1 MKTMKKVCANIIVL
15 VMMLAL
21 GITAHAA
28 GAYTITINNS
38 TSGHVYEAYQIFTGD
53 LSGDVLSNVQWGTG
67 VDGTALLAALKAD
80 GTVGSTFAACATAAD
95 VAAAM
100 SGMTDDAAAAQA
112 IAQIVGSNLST
123 TIAGTSSQSTSPY
136 TITPLDAGYYLVKDQ
151 DDTQLG
157 QDDAYTRFILEVVN
171 DVTVTPKSGT
181 STMTKTVDDINDSTN
196 EGMQEVNSA
205 DYDIGDTVPFTLT
218 GTLPSNY
225 GDYTSYKYIF
235 HDRMLNGL
243 SFMGNV
249 TVYIDDIFG
258 IPLDSSYYTV
268 VDIGLTDGCT
278 FEVRFDNLKNVPGI
292 TKDSKIIVRYNALLL
307 GTDEITSMGYP
318 NFAHLEYSNN
328 PNVGGEGDTGSTFEE
343 YVPVCTYQ
351 VIINKVDK
359 NSAALPGAVF
369 TLEKYYDDMWKVC
382 SGTANTEG
390 TTFTFRGLDEGRYR
404 LTETTTPA
412 GYNTIEPIYFTITA
426 MTNNMGL
433 NSLTAVQTDAAGT
446 ELTQGIIATFATD
459 LATASVTTNVTN
471 NTGATLPSTGGIGT
485 TVFYVAGG
493 LVMISAV
500 VLLISKKR
508 KTSGQ

>member
-28 GAYTITINNS
+28 GEYTITINNS

-80 GTVGSTFAACATAAD
+80 GTVGSAFAACATAAD

-112 IAQIVGSNLST
+112 IAQIVGGNLST

-171 DVTVTPKSGT
+171 DVTVTPKSDVP
-181 STMTKTVDDINDSTN
+181 TMTKMVEDVNDSTA
-196 EGMQEVNSA
+196 EGWSIANSA
-205 DYDIGDTVPFTLT
+205 DHDIGDTIPFILT

-225 GDYTSYKYIF
+225 DDYTSYKYVF
-235 HDRMLNGL
+235 HDIMTNGL
-243 SFMGNV
+243 LFADNL
-249 TVYIDDIFG
+249 TVYLDNMGTTID
-258 IPLDSSYYTV
+258 PSYYTS
-268 VDIGLTDGCT
+268 GLPGGN

-292 TKDSKIIVRYNALLL
+292 TKDSKIIVCYNAVLLE
-307 GTDEITSMGYP
+307 TAEITSMGNP
-318 NFAHLEYSNN
+318 NFAYLEYSNN
-328 PNVGGEGDTGSTFEE
+328 PNVGGEGDIGNTPQEHASI
-343 YVPVCTYQ
+343 YTYQ

-359 NSAALPGAVF
+359 NNAPLPGALF
-369 TLEKYYDDMWKVC
+369 TLEKNYYDRWEVC
-382 SGTANTEG
+382 SGTTNTEG

-412 GYNTIEPIYFTITA
+412 GYNTIEPIYFTVTA
-426 MTNNMGL
+426 MTTNMGL

-459 LATASVTTNVTN
+459 LDTASVTTNVTN
-471 NTGATLPSTGGIGT
+471 NAGATLPSTGGIGT

>member
-1 MKTMKKVCANIIVL
+1 MKKVCANIIVL

-67 VDGTALLAALKAD
+67 VDGTTLLAALKAD

-123 TIAGTSSQSTSPY
+123 TIAGTSTAGTGAY
-136 TITPLDAGYYLVKDQ
+136 TIAGLDAGYYLVKDQ
-151 DDTQLG
+151 NDSVTGNDS
-157 QDDAYTRFILEVVN
+157 YTRFILEVVK
-171 DVTVTPKSGT
+171 DVTATPKSGT
-181 STMTKTVDDINDSTN
+181 PTVTKTVVGKNDSTG
-196 EGMQEVNSA
+196 ETQPTEVAA
-205 DYDIGDTVPFTLT
+205 DYDVGDSISYTLT

-225 GDYTSYKYIF
+225 ADYATYKYIF
-235 HDRMLNGL
+235 HDAMSAGL
-243 SFMGNV
+243 TFDPTSVVVKVDG
-249 TVYIDDIFG
+249 TTITAG
-258 IPLDSSYYTV
+258 YTV
-268 VDIGLTDGCT
+268 ATSGLTDGCT
-278 FEVRFDNLKNVPGI
+278 FEVQFADLKQIASI
-292 TKDSKIIVRYNALLL
+292 TAASKITVEYSATLNSGAVL
-307 GTDEITSMGYP
+307 GSAGNP
-318 NFAHLEYSNN
+318 NTVVLEYSNN
-328 PNVGGEGDTGSTFEE
+328 PNVGGSGSTGKT
-343 YVPVCTYQ
+343 PVDTNTVFTYQ
-351 VIINKVDK
+351 IVINKVDK
-359 NSAALPGAVF
+359 NNAALPGAAF
-369 TLEKYYDDMWKVC
+369 TLEKYAAATTSWAPI
-382 SGTANTEG
+382 TAVTNTEG
-390 TTFTFRGLDEGRYR
+390 TTFTFSRLDAGRYR

-412 GYNTIEPIYFTITA
+412 GYNTVDPIYFTVTA
-426 MTNNMGL
+426 VTTDTAL
-433 NSLTAVQTDAAGT
+433 TSLTAVQTDAAGT
-446 ELTQGIIATFATD
+446 ALTSGAIATFATE
-459 LATASVTTNVTN
+459 LTAGSVSTNITN